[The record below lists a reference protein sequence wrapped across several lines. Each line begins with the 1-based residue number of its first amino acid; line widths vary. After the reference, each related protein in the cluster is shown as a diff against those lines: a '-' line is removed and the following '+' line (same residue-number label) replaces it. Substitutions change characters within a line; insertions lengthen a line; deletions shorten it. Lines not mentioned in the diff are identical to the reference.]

1 MPLALSDT
9 LGGKKKERAN
19 KQINQY
25 EEWENRQIMNWG
37 IVSRRDQIEDGLVSW
52 EGFTMDHEME
62 EDYEVEVT
70 DKEPNFLVN
79 QTWKSGV

>member
-1 MPLALSDT
+1 M
-9 LGGKKKERAN
+9 
-19 KQINQY
+19 
-25 EEWENRQIMNWG
+25 
-37 IVSRRDQIEDGLVSW
+37 SRKDQMEDGMVSS

-79 QTWKSGV
+79 QT